1 MIMIIRN
8 IRSEIT
14 HPYTIGPLAAYI
26 IARENE
32 ISTVRIV
39 LSGLINDLPE
49 ESVRERAREMY
60 V

>member
-1 MIMIIRN
+1 MAEK
-8 IRSEIT
+8 EIKLVSKSDK
-14 HPYTIGPLAAYI
+14 PDNI